1 MAVHTEAGVFQRYT
15 GTEHG
20 AGDVT
25 NNAFLYALM
34 SVARGQQ
41 TGYDDAD
48 ADWLLLGYEVTL
60 TADGTFKLSTQD
72 ADGTVDDLTDA
83 IPLKAGVPHRVNA
96 AALRVPAGKDLVYTT
111 TGGGDSIV
119 AWTAEAR
126 RHGFGTPLSD
136 VP

>member
-60 TADGTFKLSTQD
+60 TADGTFKLATCRSLMCKNKSD
-72 ADGTVDDLTDA
+72 CGAGGFASSGT
-83 IPLKAGVPHRVNA
+83 
-96 AALRVPAGKDLVYTT
+96 
-111 TGGGDSIV
+111 
-119 AWTAEAR
+119 
-126 RHGFGTPLSD
+126 GTPARK
-136 VP
+136 